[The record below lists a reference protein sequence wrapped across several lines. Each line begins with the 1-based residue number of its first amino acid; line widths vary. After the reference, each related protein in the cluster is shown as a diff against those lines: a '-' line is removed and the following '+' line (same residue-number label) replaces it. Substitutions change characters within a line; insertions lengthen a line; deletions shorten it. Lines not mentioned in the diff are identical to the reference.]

1 MINGVAALIDLTVNV
16 LNCRRCRAVIS
27 SHEQTAEVRYVLE
40 RCRCVRLEDPH
51 VKPR

>member
-1 MINGVAALIDLTVNV
+1 MINGATALIDLTVNV

-27 SHEQTAEVRYVLE
+27 SDEQTAEVCYVLE